1 MTNKTK
7 QNQVKE
13 NTSKL
18 VGLSDQLSHN
28 TCGNGNGATTNK
40 LPRRGKTKMFKCIE
54 FYINPFSLTR
64 APLIAKMAR
73 VAINKRRMKKRQKIC
88 GSLSQHVL
96 FSSTIDSFGNKD
108 DRRGERN

>member
-28 TCGNGNGATTNK
+28 TRGNGNGATTEK
-40 LPRRGKTKMFKCIE
+40 
-54 FYINPFSLTR
+54 
-64 APLIAKMAR
+64 IAKKR
-73 VAINKRRMKKRQKIC
+73 ENKNVQMY
-88 GSLSQHVL
+88 
-96 FSSTIDSFGNKD
+96 
-108 DRRGERN
+108 